1 MNNLIN
7 THNARQQL
15 DRLFA
20 FDAVASVVFGVA
32 ALLTPHAI
40 LTKMSGGE
48 YNHSVHE
55 TLR

>member
-1 MNNLIN
+1 MN
-7 THNARQQL
+7 NARQQL

-20 FDAVASVVFGVA
+20 FDAVVSVVLGLFS
-32 ALLTPHAI
+32 LLAPHGIMTTLA
-40 LTKMSGGE
+40 GGS

>member
-1 MNNLIN
+1 MNTN
-7 THNARQQL
+7 NARQQL

-20 FDAVASVVFGVA
+20 FDAAVSVVFGVI
-32 ALLTPHAI
+32 ALMTPHGI

>member
-1 MNNLIN
+1 MDSP
-7 THNARQQL
+7 REQL

-20 FDAVASVVFGVA
+20 FDATFSVIFGSL
-32 ALLTPHAI
+32 ALLAPHGVVSTIAG
-40 LTKMSGGE
+40 S